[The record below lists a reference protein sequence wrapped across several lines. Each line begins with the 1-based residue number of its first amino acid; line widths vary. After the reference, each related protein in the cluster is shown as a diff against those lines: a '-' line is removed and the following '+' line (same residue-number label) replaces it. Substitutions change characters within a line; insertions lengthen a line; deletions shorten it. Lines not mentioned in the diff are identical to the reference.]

1 MENQEHLDILKQGVE
16 IWNKWRE
23 EHPEIQPLLNGASL
37 NGVDLSGINLS
48 GSQITTSFFGTTR
61 FIGANLHGVTMHGST
76 VNNADLS
83 EADLS
88 GGNFSGVNFTQANL
102 FRANFRGTYLVR
114 SVFNGANLC
123 EANLNEALLRG
134 ADFSFANLGKA
145 TLIKADLTTAILTNA
160 WLLMADLSQA
170 NLGGCY
176 LVNALLN
183 EANLTGAYLKGANF
197 SDADLSDAN
206 LKNAILTRAILV
218 GTNLTRANLTHCF
231 VHGISCWDV
240 ELEGAI
246 QLDLDITP
254 SRQPTITVDNLEI
267 AQFIYLLLNNTKIRN
282 VMDTISSKVVLILG
296 RFSDERKRVLD
307 AIRDGVRKQ
316 NYTPILFDFEKPSSR
331 DFTETVRTLAHLS
344 RFIIADL
351 TDPSSIP
358 QELQAIVPDLEVPV
372 QPLLLEAKR
381 EYSMFV
387 DFRKYGWVLPI
398 YLYKDRESLIAS
410 LKDKIIE
417 PAEKKARELA
427 IEKAKRL
434 ERP

>member
-1 MENQEHLDILKQGVE
+1 MPNQEHLEILKQGVE
-16 IWNKWRE
+16 AWNKWRE
-23 EHPEIQPLLNGASL
+23 EHTEIQPLINGASL
-37 NGVDLSGINLS
+37 NGVDLSGIDL
-48 GSQITTSFFGTTR
+48 GRSQITNSFFGNTK
-61 FIGANLHGVTMHGST
+61 FIGANFHGVVMHGST

-88 GGNFSGVNFTQANL
+88 EGNFSGVNFTQANL

-114 SVFNGANLC
+114 SVFSGANLC

-145 TLIKADLTTAILTNA
+145 TLIKADLSTAILTNA

-183 EANLTGAYLKGANF
+183 EANLMGAYLKGANF

-206 LKNAILTRAILV
+206 LKNAILSRAILV

-246 QLDLDITP
+246 QLNLDITP

-267 AQFIYLLLNNTKIRN
+267 AQFIYLLLNNTKIRQ
-282 VMDTISSKVVLILG
+282 VIDTISSKVVLILG
-296 RFSDERKRVLD
+296 RFTDERKQVLD
-307 AIRDGVRKQ
+307 AIRDEVRKR
-316 NYTPILFDFEKPSSR
+316 NYSPVLFDFEKPVNR
-331 DFTETVRTLAHLS
+331 DITETVSTLAHMA
-344 RFIIADL
+344 RFVIADI
-351 TDPSSIP
+351 TDAKSVP
-358 QELQAIVPDLEVPV
+358 QELKAIVPNLPSVPV
-372 QPLLLEAKR
+372 QPLILNSQH
-381 EYSMFV
+381 EYGMFEH
-387 DFRKYGWVLPI
+387 FTRFPWVLP
-398 YLYKDRESLIAS
+398 LYRYSDEAS
-410 LKDKIIE
+410 LLKSLKENVID
-417 PAEKKARELA
+417 PAEQKAQELA
-427 IEKAKRL
+427 NR
-434 ERP
+434 